1 MSITRERAL
10 SIELKS
16 LVWLGGTILALILL
30 VLVVPRL
37 GMWRDLALMVIG
49 IAASVGTMAAR
60 EEKRNNPR

>member
-1 MSITRERAL
+1 M

-30 VLVVPRL
+30 VFVVPRL
-37 GMWRDLALMVIG
+37 GIWRDLALMVIG
-49 IAASVGTMAAR
+49 IAASVGTMAAK